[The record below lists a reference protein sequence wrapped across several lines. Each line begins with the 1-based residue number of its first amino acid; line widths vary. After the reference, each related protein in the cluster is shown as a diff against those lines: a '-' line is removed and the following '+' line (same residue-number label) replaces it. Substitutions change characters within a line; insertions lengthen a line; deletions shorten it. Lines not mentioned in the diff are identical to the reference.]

1 MLYAPG
7 VHPESLTRAPIWKT
21 QKVHTTVKNPLA
33 EAIDEMTPVPA
44 GVVCV
49 PGMYPSGVPVTV
61 SGTHAVGHEYV
72 DVNVKVVDVGVEHT

>member
-1 MLYAPG
+1 MLYAAG

-21 QKVHTTVKNPLA
+21 QNVHTIVNDPKA
-33 EAIDEMTPVPA
+33 ETIDVMTPVPD

-72 DVNVKVVDVGVEHT
+72 DVNVKVVNVGVEHT